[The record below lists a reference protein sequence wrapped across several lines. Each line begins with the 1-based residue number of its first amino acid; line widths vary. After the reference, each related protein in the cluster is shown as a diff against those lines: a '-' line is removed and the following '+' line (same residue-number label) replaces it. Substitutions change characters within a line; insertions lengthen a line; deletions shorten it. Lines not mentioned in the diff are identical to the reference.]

1 MCTVPFIPKSN
12 TSFILTSNRDEA
24 PGRDTIAPAIYKIE
38 GVQCLFPKDA
48 VAGGTWIGVSS
59 KKRLISLLNGGFEAH
74 KRIDAYRMSRGIV
87 VKDLLV
93 ADSLAVAVAAFD
105 FNGIE
110 PFTLIAVEY
119 GDALQL
125 FELVW
130 DGTKAHFTEKP
141 LGPTIWSSSLLYTQ
155 EMKQKR
161 EVWFSRYLKSEN
173 ISERTLLDFHK
184 TAGEGNAKIDLIMDR
199 GFVKTKAI
207 TQIIGSS
214 KKAQMRYEDLQA
226 QKISEGTLAS

>member
-1 MCTVPFIPKSN
+1 
-12 TSFILTSNRDEA
+12 
-24 PGRDTIAPAIYKIE
+24 
-38 GVQCLFPKDA
+38 
-48 VAGGTWIGVSS
+48 
-59 KKRLISLLNGGFEAH
+59 
-74 KRIDAYRMSRGIV
+74 
-87 VKDLLV
+87 
-93 ADSLAVAVAAFD
+93 
-105 FNGIE
+105 
-110 PFTLIAVEY
+110 
-119 GDALQL
+119 
-125 FELVW
+125 
-130 DGTKAHFTEKP
+130 
-141 LGPTIWSSSLLYTQ
+141 
-155 EMKQKR
+155 MKQKR